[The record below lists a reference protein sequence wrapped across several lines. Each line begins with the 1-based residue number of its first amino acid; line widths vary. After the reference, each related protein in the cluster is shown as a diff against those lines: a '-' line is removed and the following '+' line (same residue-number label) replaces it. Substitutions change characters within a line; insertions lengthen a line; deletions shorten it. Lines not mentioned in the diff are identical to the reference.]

1 MEDGFDCS
9 DCIYGMI
16 DQRIGDIDSVG
27 AVLCDNCM
35 VRLTNDFKRAMAE
48 ENKLE
53 VRRIVDSVEDVYTT
67 LQVFLCDGQERNRE
81 LRSE

>member
-35 VRLTNDFKRAMAE
+35 VRLTNDFKRALICAVHY
-48 ENKLE
+48 LDC
-53 VRRIVDSVEDVYTT
+53 RRCTDRAPGA
-67 LQVFLCDGQERNRE
+67 C
-81 LRSE
+81 LR